1 MFLHMKEKLNHVLS
15 RVTLRQLR
23 ALAALV
29 RTGSTKGAAAA
40 LNVTPPAITLQL
52 RELES
57 IVGLPLIERR
67 PDGIVTTAAGAGM
80 LDMALHIDARL
91 ADTADLIET
100 LRGVDGGKITVGV
113 ISTAK
118 YFVPQ
123 AIAAFA
129 RQHPNV
135 DIGLKVGNRE
145 ETIRSLAE
153 FDLDLVIMGRPPE
166 GFPVDKTPIGDHPHV
181 MIAPLDHPLAGRTEL
196 CLADLKDQKFLL
208 REPGS
213 GTRILFQKL
222 MEETGFD
229 PRLGMEMGSNETI
242 KQAVIAG
249 LGIAVISAHT
259 IGAEVADGRLA
270 VLDIET
276 LPVMRKWFLV
286 KRSDKR
292 LLPAA
297 EAIWTFLA
305 AHIQDFLPRMP
316 D

>member
-1 MFLHMKEKLNHVLS
+1 MKEKLNHALS

-23 ALAALV
+23 ALTALV

-40 LNVTPPAITLQL
+40 LHVTPPAITLQL

-57 IVGLPLIERR
+57 VVGLPLIERR
-67 PDGIVTTAAGAGM
+67 PDGIMPTAAGAGM
-80 LDMALHIDARL
+80 LDAALHIDARL
-91 ADTADLIET
+91 ADTADLIQT
-100 LRGVDGGKITVGV
+100 LRGVDGGKVAVGV

-129 RQHPNV
+129 KQHANV
-135 DIGLKVGNRE
+135 DIGLKIGNRE
-145 ETIRSLAE
+145 ETIRSLQE
-153 FDLDLVIMGRPPE
+153 FDLDLAIMGRPPD

-181 MIAPLDHPLAGRTEL
+181 MIAPPDHPLAGRTGL
-196 CLADLKDQKFLL
+196 RLKDLSNEKFLL

-213 GTRILFQKL
+213 GTRILFQKII
-222 MEETGFD
+222 EDAGFY
-229 PRLGMEMGSNETI
+229 PHLGMEMGSNETI

-249 LGIAVISAHT
+249 LGIAVISGHT
-259 IGAEVADGRLA
+259 IGAEVDDGRLA
-270 VLDIET
+270 ILDIEP
-276 LPVMRKWFLV
+276 LPVMRTWFLV
-286 KRSDKR
+286 KRSDKK

-305 AHIQDFLPRMP
+305 TNSQDFLPRMP
-316 D
+316 G